1 VDLSLV
7 MQAIL
12 PASMHGANKHSWT
25 SAICEA
31 PKALSHWKPGGTA
44 PGMGAAA
51 AKALKALF
59 NWLVNPPLIAGESRF
74 QRCHLFG

>member
-1 VDLSLV
+1 

-31 PKALSHWKPGGTA
+31 PKALSHWKPGA
-44 PGMGAAA
+44 PPQEWEAAA
-51 AKALKALF
+51 ENKALKARF
-59 NWLVNPPLIAGESRF
+59 NWLVNPPLIASESRF